1 MSGDAPRDRDE
12 DAAARRA
19 SRARRPATRRRR
31 AGVPLLALIVAVVVA
46 FLGGAAI
53 GYVSRGGPDDPQE
66 LTLERPVP
74 VVTVTVEAP

>member
-1 MSGDAPRDRDE
+1 MLPG
-12 DAAARRA
+12 
-19 SRARRPATRRRR
+19 RR
-31 AGVPLLALIVAVVVA
+31 AGVPVLVLVLAVALA

-53 GYVSRGGPDDPQE
+53 GYLSRGAPDDPQE